1 MGEGDG
7 DLAHGFVGGDL
18 ARHAEE
24 VVRTTGV
31 VADAELEGAVGFFR
45 LMEKLCLGLAALQGG
60 KALADVAK
68 VPLDGDLVFPVEL
81 FLARLIGGIDKQRRF
96 GAVEAEADHSAG
108 RARVWLVDRV
118 VGGELRTARV
128 GILRGR
134 SLRVGGGAAVSGA
147 AAVAGNAPLRV
158 FRYASASPFRL
169 NRY

>member
-81 FLARLIGGIDKQRRF
+81 FLAR
-96 GAVEAEADHSAG
+96 
-108 RARVWLVDRV
+108 
-118 VGGELRTARV
+118 
-128 GILRGR
+128 
-134 SLRVGGGAAVSGA
+134 
-147 AAVAGNAPLRV
+147 
-158 FRYASASPFRL
+158 
-169 NRY
+169 